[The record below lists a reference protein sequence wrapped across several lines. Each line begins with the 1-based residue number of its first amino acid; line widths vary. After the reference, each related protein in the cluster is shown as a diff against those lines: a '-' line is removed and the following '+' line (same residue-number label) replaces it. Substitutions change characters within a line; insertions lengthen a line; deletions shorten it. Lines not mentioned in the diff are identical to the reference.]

1 MILYY
6 MYRALYTT
14 ARQETK
20 KGVIKFV
27 SREKRGGNEMWDKLR
42 SYDYDDEQ
50 GGKEKSKRG
59 KKGKMDPVRYMCVY
73 MGLKESCLSPDTCC

>member
-1 MILYY
+1 
-6 MYRALYTT
+6 
-14 ARQETK
+14 
-20 KGVIKFV
+20 
-27 SREKRGGNEMWDKLR
+27 MWDKLR